1 MRGQYAAGG
10 PHSTSGL
17 RPAGGPGPAGAADPV
32 GGPHSMGGPQ
42 PAGGLGPAGAVP
54 DRAGAPH
61 PTGAPHPAGGPAAP
75 PAPAPGAFPGG
86 PELFRLDPAVAH
98 LNHGSYGA
106 VPVPVARLRSAL
118 DEESAADPDRF
129 FRDVPD
135 RLAEARGRIAAH
147 LGTPAEGLA
156 FVANA
161 TEAAN
166 LALDALRLETGDEI
180 LVTDHGYGTVVTA
193 AARRAPLTTV
203 ALDPDLPDE
212 DAVCAAVLAGI
223 TPRTR
228 VALLDQISS
237 PTARPL
243 ATPRLLAELR
253 ARGITTVV
261 DGAHAPGMLADPLAG
276 TPDLWFGN
284 LHKWAYAAPGT
295 AVLAVAP
302 GFRPR
307 IPAPVPS
314 WEAERGFP
322 RAVEFRAT
330 ADYTGWLSAPEGLD
344 LIERLGAA
352 HVRAHNAAL
361 VAHGAELLAR
371 LPGLRPLPYDERL
384 AMRSLRLPP
393 TVARTQAEAAA
404 LREEIAAR
412 LGCRILVWPRPD
424 GGGVRISG
432 QIYNRPEEYEHLTTG
447 LGKLL
452 DRG

>member
-1 MRGQYAAGG
+1 MS
-10 PHSTSGL
+10 PE
-17 RPAGGPGPAGAADPV
+17 
-32 GGPHSMGGPQ
+32 
-42 PAGGLGPAGAVP
+42 AVW
-54 DRAGAPH
+54 
-61 PTGAPHPAGGPAAP
+61 PAAP
-75 PAPAPGAFPGG
+75 GEFPGG
-86 PELFRLDPAVAH
+86 AALFRLDPAVAH

-106 VPVPVARLRSAL
+106 VPVPVARVRSRI
-118 DEESAADPDRF
+118 EEEAAADPDRF

-135 RLAEARGRIAAH
+135 RLAEARTRIAAH
-147 LGTPAEGLA
+147 LGAEPEGLA

-166 LALDALRLETGDEI
+166 LALDALRLDPDDEI

-203 ALDPDLPDE
+203 ALDPALPDE
-212 DAVCAAVLAGI
+212 DALVAAVLAGI

-237 PTARPL
+237 PTARL
-243 ATPRLLAELR
+243 LGSPRLLAELR

-276 TPDLWFGN
+276 RPDLWFGN
-284 LHKWAYAAPGT
+284 LHKWAYAPSGT

-302 GFRPR
+302 GLRDR

-314 WEAERGFP
+314 WEYARGFP
-322 RAVEFRAT
+322 GAVEFRAT
-330 ADYTGWLSAPEGLD
+330 ADYTGWLAAPEGLD

-352 HVRAHNAAL
+352 TVRAHNSAL

-371 LPGLRPLPYDERL
+371 LPGVTRLPYDEGL
-384 AMRSLRLPP
+384 AMRSLRLPRSL
-393 TVARTQAEAAA
+393 ARTQPEAAA

-412 LGCRILVWPRPD
+412 LGCRTLVWAWPD
-424 GGGVRISG
+424 GGGIRISG
-432 QIYNRPEEYEHLTTG
+432 QIYNRPEEYERLAAG
-447 LGKLL
+447 LGALL
-452 DRG
+452 DGR